1 MYYPGISLSYNRNI
15 IIIQHNYHNYGKS
28 PLIGKSTVNGHF
40 QWQTVCLPEG
50 IVSSMDPSG
59 DAAAVPELQ
68 YRRSRKLSDVDIN
81 GDCKL
86 WMPKLAG
93 WFIS

>member
-40 QWQTVCLPEG
+40 QWQTV
-50 IVSSMDPSG
+50 VYQR
-59 DAAAVPELQ
+59 V
-68 YRRSRKLSDVDIN
+68 
-81 GDCKL
+81 
-86 WMPKLAG
+86 
-93 WFIS
+93 